1 MKVRRLTLLASLA
14 LVTGVCCA
22 EELKLVDFKE
32 VDKSSL
38 DDTSF
43 IEQFQYE
50 DLRESGWKVSS
61 AKKNKE
67 FSYVGYW
74 AIEEPRVIPGMKGDK
89 GLVMKKAAAH
99 HAISYKLDKP
109 FNNHNNDLVLQYEVK
124 FQEGIN
130 CGGAYIKLLDDGFDN
145 LGEFSNETPF
155 QIMFGPDICG
165 ASNKVRFILKRYNP
179 ILKEMEEKQL
189 VNTPFARTGKVST
202 LYTLILKNNQD
213 FEIRINGETAVSGNL
228 VTDADA
234 MSPPIEP
241 PKEIPDEFAL
251 SVEEED
257 TEEDTEEG
265 SEVTEE
271 KSIPEGWNEH
281 EEPFITKP
289 GATKPKEWDEEEDGV
304 WEPPMIPNP
313 NCANG
318 CGKWNPT
325 VHDSKKGPEKIQ
337 EKKKGEKKLVAN
349 PKYYSDPTPSNIK
362 PIGGLGFELWN
373 MHRDILFDNIY
384 LGHSVKEAEK
394 IGNDTF
400 IPKFEAE
407 CINEASSETPA
418 SVQPVP
424 PPPTFNDILEEETKS
439 FEEVIEFIKLLFDS
453 QVIDIKKYI
462 ADFKENPIQTIVENP
477 TVFIVYFAAI
487 VSVSSFLFILL
498 GALSYYVFN
507 LFSQTGY
514 EEEKKK
520 IENESAKNI
529 AIDALV
535 SDILKGSVE
544 GTLTSV
550 SASDTIP
557 TERKSKKK

>member
-1 MKVRRLTLLASLA
+1 MKVRNLTFLASLA
-14 LVTGVCCA
+14 LASGVCCA

-32 VDKSSL
+32 VDKESL

-50 DLRESGWKVSS
+50 DLEKSDWKVSS
-61 AKKNKE
+61 ARKNE
-67 FSYVGYW
+67 QFSYVGYW
-74 AIEEPRVIPGMKGDK
+74 AIEEPKIIPGMKGDK

-124 FQEGIN
+124 FQEGIS
-130 CGGAYIKLLDDGFDN
+130 CGGAYIKLLNDDFDN
-145 LGEFSNETPF
+145 LGEFNSETPY
-155 QIMFGPDICG
+155 QVMFGPDICG

-202 LYTLILKNNQD
+202 LYTLVLKKNQD
-213 FEIRINGETAVSGNL
+213 FEIRINGEIAVSGNL
-228 VTDADA
+228 VTDVDA
-234 MSPPIEP
+234 MNPPIEP
-241 PKEIPDEFAL
+241 PREIPDEFAL
-251 SVEEED
+251 NLDEED
-257 TEEDTEEG
+257 VEEG
-265 SEVTEE
+265 SEVTKEE
-271 KSIPEGWNEH
+271 SIPEGWNEN

-289 GATKPKEWDEEEDGV
+289 GVTKPKEWDDEEDGV

-313 NCANG
+313 KCANG
-318 CGKWNPT
+318 CGKWKPT
-325 VHDSKKGPEKIQ
+325 VDNSKKEPEKDQ
-337 EKKKGEKKLVAN
+337 QKKKGGKKLVAN
-349 PKYYSDPTPSNIK
+349 PKYYSDPTPSNIE
-362 PIGGLGFELWN
+362 PVGGLGFELWN
-373 MHRDILFDNIY
+373 MHKDILFDNIY
-384 LGHSVKEAEK
+384 LGHSVEEAER

-407 CINEASSETPA
+407 CVNEAASETPA

-439 FEEVIEFIKLLFDS
+439 FEEVIEFVKVLFDS

-477 TVFIVYFAAI
+477 LVFIVYCTAI
-487 VSVSSFLFILL
+487 ISVSSFLFVLL
-498 GALSYYVFN
+498 GVFSYYIFN

-520 IENESAKNI
+520 IENKSAKNTTNEE
-529 AIDALV
+529 LV
-535 SDILKGSVE
+535 KDKLDSHVE

-550 SASDTIP
+550 AVSDDIP
-557 TERKSKKK
+557 TERQSKKK